1 MSEKRFEIGD
11 FARVRDETGDWV
23 VGVVEEA
30 WHAEEAGEFDEYEVV
45 AVKEDRE
52 TYLVHRVGVRV
63 LTEEDEILVPSV
75 AELRWFV
82 SALLEEADETRK
94 FADHVVG
101 LLTAKA
107 FKA

>member
-1 MSEKRFEIGD
+1 MSEKRFKIGD

-30 WHAEEAGEFDEYEVV
+30 WYAEKAGEFDEYEVV

-52 TYLVHRVGVRV
+52 TCRVHRVGVRV

-82 SALLEEADETRK
+82 ATLIEEAADVSRL
-94 FADHVVG
+94 ADHVVG
-101 LLTAKA
+101 LLTGEA